1 MTGTERDSEGTAGEP
16 RKAADADPPP
26 QAGVLGNLPK
36 KRPAVRSPRR
46 AEAKAKADNASK
58 RAPKQA
64 PKAAP
69 EPTGTPQRD
78 RKPPRAASA
87 GERTESPPEH
97 SAAADLEG
105 LARGGIAI
113 AGGAASLGL
122 RVAGRAAAALRDA
135 VERR

>member
-1 MTGTERDSEGTAGEP
+1 MTGSERDSDGPAEAP
-16 RKAADADPPP
+16 RKRADADPPP

-46 AEAKAKADNASK
+46 AGPAGGAAETT
-58 RAPKQA
+58 

-69 EPTGTPQRD
+69 EAGPEPDRAPSKRESAPGAAAGRD
-78 RKPPRAASA
+78 PAA
-87 GERTESPPEH
+87 ESPEH

-122 RVAGRAAAALRDA
+122 RIAGRAAAALRDA

>member
-1 MTGTERDSEGTAGEP
+1 MTGTERDSDGTAGEP
-16 RKAADADPPP
+16 RKATDADPPP

-46 AEAKAKADNASK
+46 ADVGTKGT
-58 RAPKQA
+58 Q
-64 PKAAP
+64 KAAP
-69 EPTGTPQRD
+69 EPAPERAAPPKRERT
-78 RKPPRAASA
+78 PPRGTAED
-87 GERTESPPEH
+87 ERAPDPAEH

-122 RVAGRAAAALRDA
+122 RIAGRAAAALRDA

>member
-1 MTGTERDSEGTAGEP
+1 MTASERDPEDERAPSEAAGGG
-16 RKAADADPPP
+16 DPPR

-46 AEAKAKADNASK
+46 TRARTGPETQPAAE
-58 RAPKQA
+58 QA
-64 PKAAP
+64 PPEDRKARPTRPRSEPADQSP
-69 EPTGTPQRD
+69 EP
-78 RKPPRAASA
+78 S
-87 GERTESPPEH
+87 EH
-97 SAAADLEG
+97 SHAADLEG

-122 RVAGRAAAALRDA
+122 RIAGRAAAALRDA